1 MDILRTLQQKREVHR
16 GQQHPL
22 SSLSLNDRYLYGF
35 GLAILAKGNIK
46 TMEELAVPFETICE
60 ALLIPKDTVQEY
72 ANEVQQQ
79 FDEMLDRLIAFL
91 MVEKKRRF
99 CFLIDLI
106 KLKEYANLGHYYCEE
121 VISYFLS
128 ILKLEPEYKCFFIR
142 FLQMAE
148 QGNGD
153 AAHQLVAELE
163 KNYDKIG
170 VELLQYM
177 NPLYVETEEYEEL
190 YLTDGGIFRMECPVT
205 VHGDIRVENG
215 SRLYIKNA
223 HLTLGGTLYANNAVV
238 KVHNSTIETTADR
251 SGAYL
256 FRMSNVHRFEVL
268 KSRFLLHQQL
278 GGIDQNSGQLQI
290 QDSEIIET
298 KNQAAIQFSGEQIM
312 LKNVRF
318 TDCKNGG
325 IKLLQKAAAFI
336 EDCRFA
342 DCFCEQGGAFYGASS
357 APVTITGCEFER
369 CRAKYLGDAIYFT
382 YKRYGQEVSDC
393 YFDEMERALF
403 NVCDGKK
410 FL

>member
-1 MDILRTLQQKREVHR
+1 MDILKTLQQKREVNR

-22 SSLSLNDRYLYGF
+22 SSLSLNDRYLYCF

-46 TMEELAVPFETICE
+46 TMEELAIPFETICE
-60 ALLIPKDTVQEY
+60 ALSIPKDTVQEY

-99 CFLIDLI
+99 CFFIDLL

-128 ILKLEPEYKCFFIR
+128 ILKLEPEYKHFFIR
-142 FLQMAE
+142 FLQMTE
-148 QGNGD
+148 QGNNE

-163 KNYDKIG
+163 KNYEKVG

-190 YLTDGGIFRMECPVT
+190 HLTDGGIFRMECPVT

-223 HLTLGGTLYANNAVV
+223 HLTLGGTLYVNNAIV
-238 KVHNSTIETTADR
+238 KIHNSTVETTENRA
-251 SGAYL
+251 GAYL
-256 FRMSNVHRFEVL
+256 FRLSNVHQFEVL

-278 GGIDQNSGQLQI
+278 GGICQDSGQLRI
-290 QDSEIIET
+290 CDSEIMEA
-298 KNQAAIQFSGEQIM
+298 KEQAALQFSGEQIL

-318 TDCKNGG
+318 TDCQSGG

-336 EDCRFA
+336 EDCRFT
-342 DCFCEQGGAFYGASS
+342 DCFCEQGGAIYGASS

-393 YFDEMERALF
+393 YFDETERALF
-403 NVCDGKK
+403 NVCDREK
-410 FL
+410 LS

>member
-190 YLTDGGIFRMECPVT
+190 YLTDGGIFRM
-205 VHGDIRVENG
+205 
-215 SRLYIKNA
+215 
-223 HLTLGGTLYANNAVV
+223 
-238 KVHNSTIETTADR
+238 
-251 SGAYL
+251 
-256 FRMSNVHRFEVL
+256 
-268 KSRFLLHQQL
+268 
-278 GGIDQNSGQLQI
+278 
-290 QDSEIIET
+290 
-298 KNQAAIQFSGEQIM
+298 
-312 LKNVRF
+312 
-318 TDCKNGG
+318 
-325 IKLLQKAAAFI
+325 
-336 EDCRFA
+336 
-342 DCFCEQGGAFYGASS
+342 
-357 APVTITGCEFER
+357 
-369 CRAKYLGDAIYFT
+369 
-382 YKRYGQEVSDC
+382 
-393 YFDEMERALF
+393 
-403 NVCDGKK
+403 
-410 FL
+410 